1 VGPVGVVES
10 TISLDVLR
18 KRSVYWKQP
27 LLRKRSVAEFRGE
40 LKEVLM
46 SRTFHHG
53 DRRVRVRGVRKDRP
67 ELRKFARALID
78 LAQAQAEAEAEAQ
91 HKQQT
96 NRVDLRPKRPAGPE
110 GDAA

>member
-1 VGPVGVVES
+1 
-10 TISLDVLR
+10 
-18 KRSVYWKQP
+18 
-27 LLRKRSVAEFRGE
+27 
-40 LKEVLM
+40 M

-96 NRVDLRPKRPAGPE
+96 DKVVDRPAKRPTGPE
-110 GDAA
+110 RDAA